1 MDNQELITE
10 LEFLYRKLISSGSY
24 DRAQG
29 VLLKLSELKTQNE
42 SGVTVDGKNIL
53 LG

>member
-10 LEFLYRKLISSGSY
+10 LEFMYRKLLGLGNY
-24 DRAQG
+24 NKAQE
-29 VLLKLSELKTQNE
+29 VLLKLSELKAQNE